1 MKKWTGV
8 LALLLLP
15 AAGVAEESKHADKKN
30 AEPFYAKYLVKGN
43 LLDDQI
49 VEQAQRVAA
58 SPQDAGLRNDFGN
71 LLARRRFPEQ
81 AAEPVSNTQLRAHE
95 TTQDLVSPLLV

>member
-1 MKKWTGV
+1 MKTWTGV

-15 AAGVAEESKHADKKN
+15 AVGVAAEEPKHADKKN

-43 LLDDQI
+43 PLDDQI

-58 SPQDAGLRNDFGN
+58 SPQ
-71 LLARRRFPEQ
+71 
-81 AAEPVSNTQLRAHE
+81 
-95 TTQDLVSPLLV
+95 